1 MNAMTTAHQ
10 GATMHPSETLSPSH
24 PSHPATHAA
33 PIDPLDRL
41 ARKRAGAKLGWYLH
55 ATLYVL
61 VNVVLALLS
70 SAHGKHWAVFPALGW
85 AIGLAAHGMAV
96 FVLGSGSQL
105 RERMV
110 QAERERLQTPRRPR

>member
-1 MNAMTTAHQ
+1 
-10 GATMHPSETLSPSH
+10 MHPSETLSPSH

-70 SAHGKHWAVFPALGW
+70 SAHGKHWAIFPALGW
-85 AIGLAAHGMAV
+85 AIGLAAHGLAV
-96 FVLGSGSQL
+96 FVLGSGSHL

-110 QAERERLQTPRRPR
+110 QAERQRLQTLRRPR

>member
-1 MNAMTTAHQ
+1 
-10 GATMHPSETLSPSH
+10 MHPSEPLHASH
-24 PSHPATHAA
+24 PSNHAEPTDA
-33 PIDPLDRL
+33 LDRL

-70 SAHGKHWAVFPALGW
+70 SAHGKHWAIFPAMGW
-85 AIGLAAHGMAV
+85 AIGLAAHGLAV
-96 FVLGSGSQL
+96 FVLGSGSSL

-110 QAERERLQTPRRPR
+110 HTERERLQATHRPR

>member
-1 MNAMTTAHQ
+1 
-10 GATMHPSETLSPSH
+10 MHPSETLSPSH

-70 SAHGKHWAVFPALGW
+70 SAHGKHWAIFPAMGW
-85 AIGLAAHGMAV
+85 AIGLAAHGLAV
-96 FVLGSGSQL
+96 FVLGSGSHL

>member
-1 MNAMTTAHQ
+1 
-10 GATMHPSETLSPSH
+10 MHPSETLSPSH

-85 AIGLAAHGMAV
+85 AIGLAAHGLAV

>member
-1 MNAMTTAHQ
+1 
-10 GATMHPSETLSPSH
+10 MHPSEPLH
-24 PSHPATHAA
+24 AQHPANHAEPTDA
-33 PIDPLDRL
+33 LDRL

-70 SAHGKHWAVFPALGW
+70 SAHGKHWAIFPAMGW
-85 AIGLAAHGMAV
+85 AIGLAAHGLAV
-96 FVLGSGSQL
+96 FVLGSGSSL

-110 QAERERLQTPRRPR
+110 QAERERLQATHRPH

>member
-1 MNAMTTAHQ
+1 
-10 GATMHPSETLSPSH
+10 MHPSETLSPSH

-85 AIGLAAHGMAV
+85 AIGLAAHGLAV
-96 FVLGSGSQL
+96 FVLGSGSHL
-105 RERMV
+105 RERLV

>member
-1 MNAMTTAHQ
+1 
-10 GATMHPSETLSPSH
+10 MHPSEPLTPAH
-24 PSHPATHAA
+24 PDDHANR
-33 PIDPLDRL
+33 IDPWERI

-55 ATLYVL
+55 AGIYVL

-85 AIGLAAHGMAV
+85 AIGLAAHGLAV
-96 FVLGSGSQL
+96 FLLGSGSSL

-110 QAERERLQTPRRPR
+110 QAERERLQATHKAR

>member
-1 MNAMTTAHQ
+1 
-10 GATMHPSETLSPSH
+10 MHPSEPLHTSH
-24 PSHPATHAA
+24 PVHPAEPT
-33 PIDPLDRL
+33 DPLDRL

-55 ATLYVL
+55 ATLYGL

-70 SAHGKHWAVFPALGW
+70 SAHGKHWAIFPALGW
-85 AIGLAAHGMAV
+85 AIGLAAHGLAV
-96 FVLGSGSQL
+96 FVLGSGTHLRERMVQAE

>member
-1 MNAMTTAHQ
+1 
-10 GATMHPSETLSPSH
+10 MHPSEPLHTSH
-24 PSHPATHAA
+24 PVHPAEPT
-33 PIDPLDRL
+33 DPLDRL

-85 AIGLAAHGMAV
+85 AIGLAAH
-96 FVLGSGSQL
+96 
-105 RERMV
+105 
-110 QAERERLQTPRRPR
+110 RPGGVCAGQRQPPA

>member
-1 MNAMTTAHQ
+1 
-10 GATMHPSETLSPSH
+10 MHPSEPLHTSH
-24 PSHPATHAA
+24 PVHPAEPT
-33 PIDPLDRL
+33 DPLDRL

-70 SAHGKHWAVFPALGW
+70 SAHGKHWAIFPALGW
-85 AIGLAAHGMAV
+85 AVGLAAHGLAM
-96 FVLGSGSQL
+96 FVLGNGSHL

>member
-1 MNAMTTAHQ
+1 
-10 GATMHPSETLSPSH
+10 MHPSEPLPTSH
-24 PSHPATHAA
+24 PVHPAEPT
-33 PIDPLDRL
+33 DPLDRL

-85 AIGLAAHGMAV
+85 AISLAPHGLAG
-96 FVLGSGSQL
+96 FVLGGGSRL
-105 RERMV
+105 HDHMV
-110 QAERERLQTPRRPR
+110 QTERERLQTLRRPR

>member
-1 MNAMTTAHQ
+1 
-10 GATMHPSETLSPSH
+10 MHPSEPLHTSH
-24 PSHPATHAA
+24 PVHPAERT
-33 PIDPLDRL
+33 DPLDRL

-70 SAHGKHWAVFPALGW
+70 SAHGKHWAIFPALGW
-85 AIGLAAHGMAV
+85 AIGLAAHGLAV
-96 FVLGSGSQL
+96 FVLGSGSSL

-110 QAERERLQTPRRPR
+110 QTERDRLQATHRRR

>member
-1 MNAMTTAHQ
+1 
-10 GATMHPSETLSPSH
+10 MHPSETLSPSH
-24 PSHPATHAA
+24 PSRPATHAA

-70 SAHGKHWAVFPALGW
+70 SAHGKHWAIFPAMGW
-85 AIGLAAHGMAV
+85 AIGLAAHGLAV

>member
-1 MNAMTTAHQ
+1 
-10 GATMHPSETLSPSH
+10 MHPSEPLH
-24 PSHPATHAA
+24 ASHPANHAEPTDA
-33 PIDPLDRL
+33 LGRL

-70 SAHGKHWAVFPALGW
+70 SAHGKHWAIFPAMGW
-85 AIGLAAHGMAV
+85 AIGLAAHGLAV
-96 FVLGSGSQL
+96 FVLGSGSSL

-110 QAERERLQTPRRPR
+110 HTERERLQATHRPR

>member
-1 MNAMTTAHQ
+1 
-10 GATMHPSETLSPSH
+10 MHPSETLSPSH

-70 SAHGKHWAVFPALGW
+70 SAHGKHWAIFPALGW
-85 AIGLAAHGMAV
+85 AIGLAAHGLAV
-96 FVLGSGSQL
+96 FVLGSGSHL

>member
-1 MNAMTTAHQ
+1 
-10 GATMHPSETLSPSH
+10 MHPSETLSPSH

-55 ATLYVL
+55 ATIYVL

-70 SAHGKHWAVFPALGW
+70 SAHGRHWAIFPALGW
-85 AIGLAAHGMAV
+85 AIGLAAHGLAV
-96 FVLGSGSQL
+96 FVLGSGSRL
-105 RERMV
+105 HEHMV
-110 QAERERLQTPRRPR
+110 QTERERLQTLRRPR